1 MQNYLTDILP
11 NRSLGL
17 CLLQHY
23 QENSP
28 GHIARVSQ
36 QSQPGFGSV
45 MNAVCLKTKRGNFT
59 SACLVTESPVQ
70 PVLSQEG
77 APWDLLGAWFSAPN
91 HCLTRLQ
98 CSHSR
103 ATHFHLCWLSQVLH
117 IPKHRV
123 SGAPGKLQEG
133 EPQPAPAKSCT
144 PEPWPAMHPGPR
156 VQSTQLQPV
165 LFSLLI
171 SLQQTH
177 VWYSPSSE
185 SCEICTLKKLL

>member
-28 GHIARVSQ
+28 GHTARVSQ

-77 APWDLLGAWFSAPN
+77 APWDLQGAWFSAPN

-117 IPKHRV
+117 IPMHRV
-123 SGAPGKLQEG
+123 SGAPGRLQEG
-133 EPQPAPAKSCT
+133 EPPACPSKELHPRALASHASWTTSAKHSATTCALLS
-144 PEPWPAMHPGPR
+144 PD
-156 VQSTQLQPV
+156 QLAADPCLV
-165 LFSLLI
+165 LPFL
-171 SLQQTH
+171 
-177 VWYSPSSE
+177 
-185 SCEICTLKKLL
+185 